1 MRNRLFAAALLVAG
15 IGLAGFAGCAH
26 NTTTPNSAQ
35 AEVDQLETQ
44 GNKVKGEFM
53 KAHPD
58 ADAYY
63 EGSAGYAVFPKVHK
77 GAFIIGG
84 GYGKGLVYENG
95 TPDML
100 VGRCSVTQGSIGLS
114 IGGQKFSEII
124 FFQDKDALQRFK
136 DNKLEINAT
145 ASAVAGDSGATGKAR
160 YSDGVAVFVLGESG
174 LMVEAAI
181 GGQKFKYTAM

>member
-1 MRNRLFAAALLVAG
+1 
-15 IGLAGFAGCAH
+15 
-26 NTTTPNSAQ
+26 
-35 AEVDQLETQ
+35 
-44 GNKVKGEFM
+44 
-53 KAHPD
+53 
-58 ADAYY
+58 
-63 EGSAGYAVFPKVHK
+63 
-77 GAFIIGG
+77 
-84 GYGKGLVYENG
+84 
-95 TPDML
+95 ML